1 MSETYVKTACIL
13 CSVNCGLEVKLNGER
28 IVYVRGDK
36 EHPVSAG
43 YLCQKAQQLDHYQ
56 NHADRLDSP
65 LRRRPDGSFEKVDWD
80 TAIREIAAALAKI
93 QAEHGSEAL
102 AYYGGGGQ
110 GNHICGVFGT
120 GLRTALGIRNYYN
133 ALAQEKTGE
142 FWVNGKLFG
151 SENAHVCEDFE
162 HAQVAVFLGANP
174 WQAHGLP
181 RARVILK
188 EIQADPDRKL
198 IVVDPRRTETAAMA
212 DLHLQIKPGG
222 DAWLLAA
229 IGAQIVRDGN
239 VKTDWLAEHTHGSE
253 DVLKELREVDVDEF
267 ARRAGVD
274 PDDVRT
280 AAKWIGEAKSC
291 AIRED
296 LGLQQTLHSTLNSY
310 LDKLI
315 FLLTGNFAKQGA
327 DNLHTSFFLA
337 AKAFAGEGKR
347 NAERASTYTSPV
359 LGHRVIQ
366 NLLPPNILPLEIL
379 ADHPKRTRAVFV
391 DSANPALSGA
401 DTLLYQ
407 EAFSKLDLLVVID
420 VAMTETAR
428 QAHWVLPAPSQY
440 EKWEATLFSFEFP
453 DNAVHF
459 RAPILDPK
467 GDTLPEPEIYTRLLE
482 TLGAIPREFPELK
495 AAAAQ
500 GRRVYYQALIAYL
513 SAHPRQ
519 AAFTIPIVYRTLFAE
534 SGALAFAWL
543 CSHGVA
549 RKYPDAVRRAGH
561 QGEDAFALGEAL
573 FEAIANARSGVV
585 FTRSEYG
592 EIFRDMIRHPD
603 GKIQLAIPELLAELR
618 GLAEQTPVGRV
629 DEYPFVLAAGER
641 RAYNANQVYR
651 HPEWRR
657 QDRNG
662 AMRIHPSDAERIGL
676 KTGDRAICRSKRAAV
691 EVEVLVDNGTQTGVV
706 SLPHGFGMLY
716 TTADGKLVQ
725 NGPAVNL
732 LTAAGD
738 RDPIA
743 GTPWHKHVRVN
754 IAKRGTDDSAT
765 HATTP

>member
-1 MSETYVKTACIL
+1 MSEAYVKTACIL
-13 CSVNCGLEVKLNGER
+13 CSVNCGLEVKLEGER
-28 IVYVRGDK
+28 IVHVRGDK
-36 EHPVSAG
+36 QHPVSAG

-65 LRRRPDGSFEKVDWD
+65 LRRRPDGSFEKVDWA
-80 TAIREIAAALAKI
+80 TAIREIAASLVRI
-93 QAEHGSEAL
+93 QTEYGSEAL

-142 FWVNGKLFG
+142 FWVNGRLFG
-151 SENAHVCEDFE
+151 SENAHISEDFE

-188 EIQADPDRKL
+188 EIQADPDRKM
-198 IVVDPRRTETAAMA
+198 IVVDPRRTETAEMA
-212 DLHLQIKPGG
+212 DLHLRIKPGG

-229 IGAQIVRDGN
+229 IGAQIVHDDN
-239 VKTDWLAEHTHGSE
+239 VKTHWLVEHTHGAE
-253 DVLKELREVDVDEF
+253 EVLKELRAVDVDEF
-267 ARRAGVD
+267 ARRAGVE
-274 PDDVRT
+274 PADVRK
-280 AAKWIGEAKSC
+280 AAKWIGEAASC

-310 LDKLI
+310 LDKLL
-315 FLLTGNFAKQGA
+315 FLLTGNFAKKGA

-347 NAERASTYTSPV
+347 NVERASAHTSAV
-359 LGHRVIQ
+359 LGHRIIQ

-379 ADHPKRTRAVFV
+379 ADHPKRTRALLV

-401 DTLLYQ
+401 DTLLYR

-440 EKWEATLFSFEFP
+440 EKWEATLFNFEFP
-453 DNAVHF
+453 NNAVHF
-459 RAPILDPK
+459 RAPILEPR
-467 GDTLPEPEIYTRLLE
+467 GDTLPEPEIYTRLME
-482 TLGAIPREFPELK
+482 EMNAIPREFPELK
-495 AAAAQ
+495 AAGQQ
-500 GRRVYYQALIAYL
+500 GRSAYYQALIAYL
-513 SAHPRQ
+513 GAHPRL
-519 AAFTIPIVYRTLFAE
+519 AAFTVPIVYRTLPVDSA
-534 SGALAFAWL
+534 ALAFAWL

-561 QGEDAFALGEAL
+561 KGDDAFALGEAL
-573 FEAIANARSGVV
+573 FEAVANGRSGVV
-585 FTRSEYG
+585 FTRSEYA
-592 EIFRDMIRHPD
+592 EIWRDMIRYPD
-603 GKIQLAIPELLAELR
+603 AKIQLAIPELLAELR
-618 GLAEQTPVGRV
+618 GLAEESLAQRV
-629 DEYPFVLAAGER
+629 DQYPFVLAAGER

-651 HPEWRR
+651 NPEWRK

-662 AMRIHPSDAERIGL
+662 AMRMHPSDAERIGL
-676 KTGDRAICRSKRAAV
+676 KTGDKAICRSKRACV
-691 EVEVLVDNGTQTGVV
+691 DVEVLIDAGMQSGVV
-706 SLPHGFGMLY
+706 SLPHGFGMRY
-716 TTADGKLVQ
+716 TTPEGNLVQ
-725 NGPAVNL
+725 NGPAVNM
-732 LTAAGD
+732 LTAAED

-754 IAKRGTDDSAT
+754 VERAQA
-765 HATTP
+765 

>member
-13 CSVNCGLEVKLNGER
+13 CSVNCGLEVKLDGER
-28 IVYVRGDK
+28 IVHVRGDK

-56 NHADRLDSP
+56 NHADRLKSP

-80 TAIREIAAALAKI
+80 TAIREITAALVRI
-93 QAEHGSEAL
+93 RTGHGSEAL

-133 ALAQEKTGE
+133 ALSQEKTGE

-151 SENAHVCEDFE
+151 SENAHISEDFE

-188 EIQADPDRKL
+188 EIQADPDRKM
-198 IVVDPRRTETAAMA
+198 IVVDPRRTETAEMA
-212 DLHLQIKPGG
+212 DLHLRIKPGG

-229 IGAQIVRDGN
+229 IGAQVVHDGN
-239 VKTDWLAEHTHGSE
+239 VKTHWLAEHTHGADE
-253 DVLKELREVDVDEF
+253 VLKELRAVNVDEF
-267 ARRAGVD
+267 ARRAGVE
-274 PDDVRT
+274 PADVRT
-280 AAKWIGEAKSC
+280 AAKWIGEATSC

-310 LDKLI
+310 LDKLL

-337 AKAFAGEGKR
+337 AKAFAGEGNR
-347 NAERASTYTSPV
+347 NAERASTHTSAV

-379 ADHPKRTRAVFV
+379 ADHPKRTRALFV

-401 DTLLYQ
+401 DTLLYR

-459 RAPILDPK
+459 RAPILAPR

-482 TLGAIPREFPELK
+482 EVDAIPREFPELK
-495 AAAAQ
+495 AAAEQ
-500 GRRVYYQALIAYL
+500 GRSAYYQALIAYL
-513 SAHPRQ
+513 GAHPRL
-519 AAFTIPIVYRTLFAE
+519 AAFTVPIVYRTLPVDSA
-534 SGALAFAWL
+534 ALAFAWL

-561 QGEDAFALGEAL
+561 CGEDAFALGEAL
-573 FEAIANARSGVV
+573 FEAVANGRSGVV
-585 FTRSEYG
+585 FTRSEYA
-592 EIFRDMIRHPD
+592 EIWRDMIRYPD
-603 GKIQLAIPELLAELR
+603 GKIQLAIPELLTELR
-618 GLAEQTPVGRV
+618 GLA
-629 DEYPFVLAAGER
+629 DEALAERADQYPFVLAAGER

-651 HPEWRR
+651 NPEWRKR
-657 QDRNG
+657 DRNG
-662 AMRIHPSDAERIGL
+662 AMRMHPSDAERIGL
-676 KTGDRAICRSKRAAV
+676 KTGDKAICRSKRGCV
-691 EVEVLVDNGTQTGVV
+691 DVEVLLDAGMQSGVV
-706 SLPHGFGMLY
+706 SLPHGFGMRY
-716 TTADGKLVQ
+716 TTAEGKLVQ

-732 LTAAGD
+732 LTAAED

-754 IAKRGTDDSAT
+754 VEPAQA
-765 HATTP
+765 